1 MSVDTRTM
9 TLADA
14 VRPQAKSL
22 LWDAILV
29 VAFGTLMGLV
39 AQISIPL
46 PFTPVPITGQTF
58 GVLLTG
64 AVLGSRRS
72 FTAMLVYLAE
82 GLGGLPVFALG
93 HSGPAALLAPS
104 GGYLLSFP
112 FAAFAVG
119 FLAERSFDRT
129 FWRAVVAMVVG
140 DIIVFAIGLP
150 WLGHFVGM
158 GKAVPLGLIPFIPGE
173 IVKLL
178 VAAAVLPSAWALVH
192 RTTLPTFRDVG
203 PGRTR

>member
-14 VRPQAKSL
+14 VRPGAKSL
-22 LWDAILV
+22 LWDPVLV

-46 PFTPVPITGQTF
+46 PFTPVSITGQTF

-64 AVLGSRRS
+64 AALGSRRACV
-72 FTAMLVYLAE
+72 AMLVYLAE

-93 HSGPAALLAPS
+93 HSSPAALLAPS

-119 FLAERSFDRT
+119 FLAERAFDRT
-129 FWRAVVAMVVG
+129 FWRAVVAMVLG
-140 DIIVFAIGLP
+140 DMIIFAIGLP
-150 WLGHFVGM
+150 WLGHFVGI

-178 VAAAVLPSAWALVH
+178 VAAAVLPSAWVLVH
-192 RTTLPTFRDVG
+192 RTTPPTFRDVE
-203 PGRTR
+203 PGGTR

>member
-9 TLADA
+9 TLADT
-14 VRPQAKSL
+14 VRPRARGL
-22 LWDAILV
+22 LWDAVLV

-64 AVLGSRRS
+64 AVLGSRRACA
-72 FTAMLVYLAE
+72 AMLVYLAE

-93 HSGPAALLAPS
+93 HSGPTVLLAPT

-140 DIIVFAIGLP
+140 DMIIFAIGLP
-150 WLGHFVGM
+150 WLGHFVGI
-158 GKAVPLGLIPFIPGE
+158 GNAVPLGLMPFIPGE

-192 RTTLPTFRDVG
+192 RTTLPTSRDLG
-203 PGRTR
+203 PGGTR

>member
-9 TLADA
+9 LLADA
-14 VRPQAKSL
+14 VRPQVKSL
-22 LWDAILV
+22 LWDAGLV

-64 AVLGSRRS
+64 AALGSRRA

-93 HSGPAALLAPS
+93 HSGPAAFLAPT

-119 FLAERSFDRT
+119 FLAERAFDRT

-140 DIIVFAIGLP
+140 DVIIFAIGLP
-150 WLGHFVGM
+150 WLGHFVGI
-158 GKAVPLGLIPFIPGE
+158 GKAVPLGLTPFIPGE

-192 RTTLPTFRDVG
+192 RTTPPTFRDGG
-203 PGRTR
+203 PRGTR